1 MSVKVVV
8 AVGNKKI
15 ERCIARMEAID
26 VLTTVRKREA
36 VLDAVINYNPHAVI
50 LSRELS
56 GKTEMTDVIQRCR
69 NLKEQCRIVFI
80 YGEVD
85 AEYKYFSDFLVR
97 QGIYNILTGAVDE
110 DRLEDA
116 IERTYTAEDVVGY
129 QAGPEEDREPIPK
142 PIPEMRPV
150 AAPEQEKELEILLV
164 EKIVERETIQTKVLG
179 NVVIGVAALY
189 PHGGSTH
196 TALELAACLHR
207 LKKDVGVLTDREV
220 FSRAKDYYLL
230 KESNG
235 CIVLEGISIYTDEA
249 QALGCHRVVIRDLGR
264 LNGHNTEQFLKASC
278 KLLVCGVSAWEID
291 TLTDYLRGNKYA
303 DTIEYLLWPANEAQ
317 AKSYIKNLRQG
328 KCRGYAVAYNPDPL
342 IKNTE
347 NTKMFQK
354 LLQPLMDTI

>member
-8 AVGNKKI
+8 AVGNRKI

-142 PIPEMRPV
+142 PIPEVRPV

-220 FSRAKDYYLL
+220 FRRAKDYYLL

-278 KLLVCGVSAWEID
+278 KLLVCGVSVWEID

-328 KCRGYAVAYNPDPL
+328 KCRGYAVAYNPDPM

>member
-110 DRLEDA
+110 DRLEDV

-142 PIPEMRPV
+142 PIPEVRPV

-207 LKKDVGVLTDREV
+207 LKKDVGVLTDR
-220 FSRAKDYYLL
+220 
-230 KESNG
+230 
-235 CIVLEGISIYTDEA
+235 
-249 QALGCHRVVIRDLGR
+249 
-264 LNGHNTEQFLKASC
+264 FLKASC
-278 KLLVCGVSAWEID
+278 KRLVCGVSVWEID

>member
-1 MSVKVVV
+1 MTACPIRYQRQVSDRK
-8 AVGNKKI
+8 GKI
-15 ERCIARMEAID
+15 FYTSI
-26 VLTTVRKREA
+26 TS
-36 VLDAVINYNPHAVI
+36 
-50 LSRELS
+50 LSHIS
-56 GKTEMTDVIQRCR
+56 K
-69 NLKEQCRIVFI
+69 QCRIVFI

-142 PIPEMRPV
+142 PISEVRPV
-150 AAPEQEKELEILLV
+150 VEPEQEKELEILLV

-220 FSRAKDYYLL
+220 FRRAKDYYLL

-291 TLTDYLRGNKYA
+291 TLTDYLRDNKYA

>member
-8 AVGNKKI
+8 AVGNRKI

-129 QAGPEEDREPIPK
+129 PAFP
-142 PIPEMRPV
+142 
-150 AAPEQEKELEILLV
+150 
-164 EKIVERETIQTKVLG
+164 
-179 NVVIGVAALY
+179 
-189 PHGGSTH
+189 
-196 TALELAACLHR
+196 AACGYDGGICHVPHFLCGIPGERRQHNNIQLEGLLHR
-207 LKKDVGVLTDREV
+207 RYLYDHLCRHHGEV
-220 FSRAKDYYLL
+220 
-230 KESNG
+230 
-235 CIVLEGISIYTDEA
+235 
-249 QALGCHRVVIRDLGR
+249 
-264 LNGHNTEQFLKASC
+264 
-278 KLLVCGVSAWEID
+278 
-291 TLTDYLRGNKYA
+291 
-303 DTIEYLLWPANEAQ
+303 
-317 AKSYIKNLRQG
+317 
-328 KCRGYAVAYNPDPL
+328 
-342 IKNTE
+342 
-347 NTKMFQK
+347 
-354 LLQPLMDTI
+354 

>member
-1 MSVKVVV
+1 
-8 AVGNKKI
+8 
-15 ERCIARMEAID
+15 
-26 VLTTVRKREA
+26 
-36 VLDAVINYNPHAVI
+36 
-50 LSRELS
+50 
-56 GKTEMTDVIQRCR
+56 
-69 NLKEQCRIVFI
+69 
-80 YGEVD
+80 
-85 AEYKYFSDFLVR
+85 
-97 QGIYNILTGAVDE
+97 
-110 DRLEDA
+110 
-116 IERTYTAEDVVGY
+116 
-129 QAGPEEDREPIPK
+129 
-142 PIPEMRPV
+142 MRPV

-220 FSRAKDYYLL
+220 FRRAKDYYLL

>member
-8 AVGNKKI
+8 AVGNRKI

-207 LKKDVGVLTDREV
+207 LKKDVGVLTDR
-220 FSRAKDYYLL
+220 
-230 KESNG
+230 
-235 CIVLEGISIYTDEA
+235 
-249 QALGCHRVVIRDLGR
+249 
-264 LNGHNTEQFLKASC
+264 
-278 KLLVCGVSAWEID
+278 
-291 TLTDYLRGNKYA
+291 
-303 DTIEYLLWPANEAQ
+303 
-317 AKSYIKNLRQG
+317 
-328 KCRGYAVAYNPDPL
+328 
-342 IKNTE
+342 
-347 NTKMFQK
+347 
-354 LLQPLMDTI
+354 